1 MNKDSI
7 FHNSED
13 RMEKALQAL
22 DREFAKLRTGRAS
35 TGLVENIKV
44 DYYGTS
50 TPISQ
55 LASVAVPDSRTLTI
69 QPWDRGA
76 FALVEKAI
84 VKSDLGLTPSN
95 DGKLI
100 RISVPPL
107 TEECRKDLT
116 KLAKKYA
123 EETKIA
129 IRNVRRDANEQL
141 KKLEKDKQLTED
153 ELKKTTD
160 DMQKMTDKFIKKCE
174 DKTQVKEKEIM
185 DI

>member
-1 MNKDSI
+1 MDKDNV

-13 RMEKALQAL
+13 RMEKALRSL

-44 DYYGTS
+44 DYYGTP

-55 LASVAVPDSRTLTI
+55 LASVSVPDSRTLTI

-100 RISVPPL
+100 RICVPPL
-107 TEECRKDLT
+107 TEERRKDLT

-123 EETKIA
+123 EEAKIA

-153 ELKKTTD
+153 ELKKAAD
-160 DMQKMTDKFIKKCE
+160 DMQKLTDKFVKKCE
-174 DKTQVKEKEIM
+174 DRTQAKEKEIM